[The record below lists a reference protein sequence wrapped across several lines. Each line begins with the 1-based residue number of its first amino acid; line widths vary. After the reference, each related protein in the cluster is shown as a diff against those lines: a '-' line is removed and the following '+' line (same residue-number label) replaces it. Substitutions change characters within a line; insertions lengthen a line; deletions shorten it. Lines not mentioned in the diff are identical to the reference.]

1 MQNPIYKN
9 IIKLIERDS
18 KFSTYKYALLRGVID
33 VIQDNSPYVRR
44 IGDDIKIPLGLLI
57 EKWIL
62 YYYPLLESEFSI
74 PQINGEN
81 NLQFEQQ
88 LKEIIIYYKNKG
100 GLSAFYND
108 LRRKN
113 IPNNLRKEFLLL
125 LRKLQ
130 KTITEMPMKYIG
142 QSINKEYYSI
152 FKFEKSQSRVNKSS
166 IINTQFLIDNFG
178 YFTIHV
184 EYYEVFS
191 FMGTFLSG
199 KESILIKWAEFSVQ
213 ASKDKINFSTAI
225 EKLILSP
232 VTERDVEDTKKLYK
246 SVISRQKEIN
256 CVWTGHGIRKLNV
269 DHVIP
274 FSIWKNNDLWNLLP
288 AEEKVNN
295 DKRDKIPSNNL
306 IENRK
311 DSIFSYWN
319 LLLDSNSIR
328 FQSELEV
335 TLLGREFNQNWRSD
349 SINKLKETCSYLINE
364 RGYEE
369 WNL

>member
-18 KFSTYKYALLRGVID
+18 KFSTYKYALLRGVIE
-33 VIQDNSPYVRR
+33 VIQDNSPYAHR

-62 YYYPLLESEFSI
+62 YYYPLLESEISI

-88 LKEIIIYYKNKG
+88 LREIIIYYKNKG

-113 IPNNLRKEFLLL
+113 IPNNLTNEFLLL

-142 QSINKEYYSI
+142 QSINNEYYSI
-152 FKFEKSQSRVNKSS
+152 FKFEKSQSRVNKSKA
-166 IINTQFLIDNFG
+166 INTQFLIDNFG
-178 YFTIHV
+178 YFTIPV

-199 KESILIKWAEFSVQ
+199 QESILIKWADFSVQ
-213 ASKDKINFSTAI
+213 ASKSKINFSTVI
-225 EKLILSP
+225 EKLILYP
-232 VTERDVEDTKKLYK
+232 ITERDAEDTKKLYK
-246 SVISRQKEIN
+246 SVISKHKEIN
-256 CVWTGHGIRKLNV
+256 CVWTGCGIKKLNV

-288 AEEKVNN
+288 AEEKINN
-295 DKRDKIPSNNL
+295 NKSDKIPSKNL
-306 IENRK
+306 IESRK
-311 DSIFSYWN
+311 DSIFSYWD
-319 LLLDSNSIR
+319 LLLESNSKR
-328 FQSELEV
+328 FQSEIEV
-335 TLLGREFNQNWRSD
+335 TLLGHEFNQNWRRE
-349 SINKLKETCSYLINE
+349 SINKLKDTCSYLINE

-369 WNL
+369 WKL

>member
-18 KFSTYKYALLRGVID
+18 KFSTYKFALLRGVIE
-33 VIQDNSPYVRR
+33 VIQVGSPYVHR
-44 IGDDIKIPLGLLI
+44 IGDNIKIPLGLLI

-62 YYYPLLESEFSI
+62 YYYPLLETDISI

-81 NLQFEQQ
+81 NLQFEQE
-88 LKEIIIYYKNKG
+88 LKHIIFYYKDKG
-100 GLSAFYND
+100 GLSVFYND
-108 LRRKN
+108 LRRQN
-113 IPNNLRKEFLLL
+113 IPNNIRKEFVLL

-142 QSINKEYYSI
+142 QSINKEHYSI
-152 FKFEKSQSRVNKSS
+152 FKFEKPQSRVNKSS
-166 IINTQFLIDNFG
+166 IINSQFLIQNLG
-178 YFTIHV
+178 YFTIPV

-199 KESILIKWAEFSVQ
+199 QESILIKWAEFSVQ
-213 ASKDKINFSTAI
+213 ASRFTINFSTVI
-225 EKLILSP
+225 EKLIESP
-232 VTERDVEDTKKLYK
+232 ITERDVEDTKNLYK
-246 SVISRQKEIN
+246 SIITNQKEIN
-256 CVWTGHGIRKLNV
+256 CVWTGCGIKKLNV

-295 DKRDKIPSNNL
+295 HKRDKIPSNKL
-306 IENRK
+306 IESRK
-311 DSIFSYWN
+311 DSILSYWD
-319 LLLDSNSIR
+319 LLLDSNSKR
-328 FQSELEV
+328 FQSEIEV
-335 TLLGREFNQNWRSD
+335 SLLGHVFNQNWKSE
-349 SINKLKETCSYLINE
+349 SISKLKDSCSYLINE

>member
-1 MQNPIYKN
+1 
-9 IIKLIERDS
+9 
-18 KFSTYKYALLRGVID
+18 
-33 VIQDNSPYVRR
+33 
-44 IGDDIKIPLGLLI
+44 
-57 EKWIL
+57 
-62 YYYPLLESEFSI
+62 
-74 PQINGEN
+74 
-81 NLQFEQQ
+81 
-88 LKEIIIYYKNKG
+88 
-100 GLSAFYND
+100 
-108 LRRKN
+108 
-113 IPNNLRKEFLLL
+113 
-125 LRKLQ
+125 
-130 KTITEMPMKYIG
+130 MPMKYIG